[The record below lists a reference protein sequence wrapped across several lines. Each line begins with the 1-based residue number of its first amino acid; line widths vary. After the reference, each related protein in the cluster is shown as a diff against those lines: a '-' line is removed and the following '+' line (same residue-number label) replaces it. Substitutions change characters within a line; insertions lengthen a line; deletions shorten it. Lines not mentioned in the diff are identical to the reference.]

1 MKLIIDTGGIK
12 FMINDNRNYYRKH
25 INIPRELVSSIDE
38 MAKKYSYTTQNK
50 LYIELL
56 ELGILKFN
64 ENFSLRNT
72 ISNLVGQ
79 VQELIEILNSKK

>member
-1 MKLIIDTGGIK
+1 
-12 FMINDNRNYYRKH
+12 MINDNRNYYRKH